1 MSQLQQK
8 DMLPAIWFI
17 FSRRG
22 CDAAVQYVEQCM
34 LLDECEASE
43 VELEL
48 RQFKSEYPDA
58 VREVAVKGLLRGVA
72 AHHAGMLQ

>member
-1 MSQLQQK
+1 
-8 DMLPAIWFI
+8 MLPAIWFV

-34 LLDECEASE
+34 LLNECEASE

-48 RQFKSEYPDA
+48 QRFKSQYPDA
-58 VREVAVKGLLRGVA
+58 VREVATKGLLRGVA
-72 AHHAGMLQ
+72 AHHAGMFQQNLVLN